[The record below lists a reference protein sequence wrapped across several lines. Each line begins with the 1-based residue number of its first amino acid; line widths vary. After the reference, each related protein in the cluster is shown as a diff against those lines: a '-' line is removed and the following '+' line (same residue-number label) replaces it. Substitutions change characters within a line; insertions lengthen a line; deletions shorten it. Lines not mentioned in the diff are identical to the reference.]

1 MIFCLLPSY
10 VLSQDKTETDNS
22 KTKRVSEIYNFKQST
37 SNYLLLN
44 QVEAI
49 QRRQSNT
56 NIGDRNIVVINQ
68 IGDSNIAVSQTNSA
82 NSSLEYIQIGDRNT
96 IKSSNSIL
104 QTTERLIQNGND
116 NAITNFSFGNV
127 SNSSLQVL
135 QNGNNLRFEKF
146 GTNSLTENLSFRITG
161 NNQTLIIRSF

>member
-56 NIGDRNIVVINQ
+56 NIDYGIFKR
-68 IGDSNIAVSQTNSA
+68 
-82 NSSLEYIQIGDRNT
+82 L
-96 IKSSNSIL
+96 SIL
-104 QTTERLIQNGND
+104 C
-116 NAITNFSFGNV
+116 
-127 SNSSLQVL
+127 
-135 QNGNNLRFEKF
+135 K
-146 GTNSLTENLSFRITG
+146 
-161 NNQTLIIRSF
+161 